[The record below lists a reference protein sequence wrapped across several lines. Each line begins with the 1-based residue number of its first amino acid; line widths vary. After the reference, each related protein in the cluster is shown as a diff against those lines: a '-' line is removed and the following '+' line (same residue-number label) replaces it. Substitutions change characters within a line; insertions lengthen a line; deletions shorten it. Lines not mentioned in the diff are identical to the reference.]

1 MALFG
6 SRKNDNTNNNNNTAA
21 RVKQKT
27 SEPTGNSTI
36 ITRGTHI
43 EGTFTGNDAIT
54 IDGKIVGDIKIKNNV
69 IVSTH
74 GIVIGN
80 IQAPKVICSG
90 QVEGNI
96 TCDHLEV
103 LKSSIL
109 KSAIK
114 ADGVIVHGK
123 IEGQIE
129 AENVNIE
136 LDGLVTDKIQA
147 KNVNISGTFD
157 GSIACDLL
165 STKGT
170 AIVKGGIYVKNISN
184 QGGRI
189 EGSIGQY
196 RDVIGVEPEV
206 TPKEEDKAESQDTTK
221 SD

>member
-6 SRKNDNTNNNNNTAA
+6 SKKDEKSKKDSSA
-21 RVKQKT
+21 RQKQKL
-27 SEPTGNSTI
+27 SEATGNSTI
-36 ITRGTHI
+36 ITRDTHI
-43 EGTFTGNDAIT
+43 EGTITGNDAIN
-54 IDGKIVGDIKIKNNV
+54 IDGRIVGDVKIKNNV
-69 IVSTH
+69 IVSTN
-74 GIVIGN
+74 GTVIGN

-90 QVEGNI
+90 KVVGNI
-96 TCDHLEV
+96 VCDHLEV
-103 LKSSIL
+103 LKSSL
-109 KSAIK
+109 VKSAIK
-114 ADGVIVHGK
+114 ADGVIVYGK

-157 GSIACDLL
+157 GSIACNLL

-170 AIVKGGIYVKNISN
+170 AVVKGGIYVKNISN

-196 RDVIGVEPEV
+196 KDVIMPEKPQ
-206 TPKEEDKAESQDTTK
+206 TMEKIDKTTMKEDSTK
-221 SD
+221 TD

>member
-6 SRKNDNTNNNNNTAA
+6 SKKDEKSKKDSSA
-21 RVKQKT
+21 RQKQKL
-27 SEPTGNSTI
+27 SEATGNSTI
-36 ITRGTHI
+36 ITRDTHI
-43 EGTFTGNDAIT
+43 EGTITGNDAIN
-54 IDGKIVGDIKIKNNV
+54 IDGKIVGDVKIKNNV
-69 IVSTH
+69 IVSKNGT
-74 GIVIGN
+74 VIGN
-80 IQAPKVICSG
+80 IHSPKVICSG
-90 QVEGNI
+90 KIIGNI
-96 TCDHLEV
+96 MCDHLEV
-103 LKSSIL
+103 LKSAL
-109 KSAIK
+109 VKSAIN
-114 ADGVIVHGK
+114 ADGVIVYGK

-157 GSIACDLL
+157 GTIACDLL

-196 RDVIGVEPEV
+196 KDVITSDKSQAIE
-206 TPKEEDKAESQDTTK
+206 KQDDIEEDIRKTD
-221 SD
+221 